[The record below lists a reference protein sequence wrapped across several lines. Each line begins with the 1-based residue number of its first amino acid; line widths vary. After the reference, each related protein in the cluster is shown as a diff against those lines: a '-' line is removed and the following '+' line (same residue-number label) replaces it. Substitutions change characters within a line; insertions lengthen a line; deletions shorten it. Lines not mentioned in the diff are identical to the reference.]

1 MTTQP
6 SLKSAP
12 QGGTAPSLSRLAD
25 ARIDRGWT
33 QQDVADRIGAS
44 VKSVSRWEHG
54 LTLPEPYAQRK
65 LCRLFGLSPAELG
78 LLPVSEP
85 ETLATSPGKEAL
97 PEMVVVQPGDEGSQL
112 ANHASEPIRRRMWN
126 ASRASLIAAGFGLAA
141 LLLAPL
147 LFWCVFPLAA
157 RAFPEPT
164 SPPALGTLAFGS
176 SSRGASADTQGMMDG
191 LTITL
196 ADLPAPAPATTYFAW
211 MANKSGSEA
220 RWQPLGPLTW
230 THGAARLAY
239 RSPQQTNLLARYDRF
254 LITRE
259 AVGLPPVQP
268 SATWIATASIST
280 TPTPGDPHH
289 YSLLDHLRHLL
300 AADPALLALGIHGGL
315 DAWLQRNSEQV
326 LADSLAAQAAWKI
339 RQVGTLRDQIIRIL
353 DVLDGSQEVVMDV
366 PAGTPLLVRPPAD
379 RLGLLTLSSY
389 QEPPGYVLHT
399 DLHLEGVRDA
409 IGATAFQR
417 QLADQLRTA
426 MNAVD
431 EALANARQ
439 DAIQLLWMP
448 DAQLLQS
455 ETFSLLTDLANQA
468 RAAYDGPPA
477 EASSIPFAG
486 VARLSSAMQQ
496 LATCTFQPV

>member
-12 QGGTAPSLSRLAD
+12 TGETAPSLSRLAD

-54 LTLPEPYAQRK
+54 VTLPEPYAQRK

-85 ETLATSPGKEAL
+85 ETPVASPGKAIP
-97 PEMVVVQPGDEGSQL
+97 PEMVMARPDGEGSQP
-112 ANHASEPIRRRMWN
+112 ANHASEPVRRRTWTW
-126 ASRASLIAAGFGLAA
+126 SRASLIAAGFGLTM

-147 LFWCVFPLAA
+147 LLWHVFPLVAS
-157 RAFPEPT
+157 AFREPA
-164 SPPALGTLAFGS
+164 PPPPLGTLAFHSGT
-176 SSRGASADTQGMMDG
+176 GASASTQGMMDE
-191 LTITL
+191 LMITL
-196 ADLPAPAPATTYFAW
+196 PNLGAPAPATRYFAW
-211 MANKSGSEA
+211 MTSKSGSEA

-230 THGAARLAY
+230 THSAAWLVY
-239 RSPQQTNLLARYDRF
+239 RSPQQTNLLARFDRF

-259 AVGLPPVQP
+259 TVGLPPVQP
-268 SATWIATASIST
+268 SATWIATTSIST

-315 DAWLQRNSEQV
+315 DAWLQHNSEQV
-326 LADSLAAQAAWKI
+326 LAASLAAQEAWHAHQIAA
-339 RQVGTLRDQIIRIL
+339 LREQIIRIL
-353 DVLDGSQEVVMDV
+353 DYLDGSAFVQMDV
-366 PAGTPLLVRPPAD
+366 PPGTPLLIASPFARV
-379 RLGLLTLSSY
+379 GLLTLSPQ

-409 IGATAFQR
+409 IGATTFQR
-417 QLADQLRTA
+417 QLANQLRAA
-426 MNAVD
+426 MNTVG

-448 DAQLLQS
+448 DAQLLQPGA
-455 ETFSLLTDLANQA
+455 FSLLTDLANQA
-468 RAAYDGPPA
+468 RTAYDGPPA